1 MLFHGDFL
9 PNAVAPAVIDQ
20 SDRAQVVADLLEGHL
35 VSERTINDC
44 FPLDDARGLLIHSA
58 MKIRKD
64 RQRDKRNQEPS
75 FQSQV
80 TVSSSDTH
88 LDIALSAP
96 KGLLNQVSCAI
107 IVVNLPGLGGHG
119 CDVTEKS
126 EITNGLV
133 DFFIVAFQRA
143 LAGQTGW
150 HTVIGELSP
159 LKP

>member
-64 RQRDKRNQEPS
+64 RQRNATNEIRNRPS
-75 FQSQV
+75 RV
-80 TVSSSDTH
+80 
-88 LDIALSAP
+88 
-96 KGLLNQVSCAI
+96 
-107 IVVNLPGLGGHG
+107 
-119 CDVTEKS
+119 KS
-126 EITNGLV
+126 L
-133 DFFIVAFQRA
+133 
-143 LAGQTGW
+143 
-150 HTVIGELSP
+150 
-159 LKP
+159 